1 MPHHRQLGFLALI
14 CSLSCLLAISPDS
27 IAFPKVNTTLPSASV
42 AESDD
47 ALASYL
53 NPAALGHRDVFNLHY
68 LRTYD
73 GPSEQDDALF
83 LAGWGSAFSMEFS
96 EAGGTPFNRYT
107 LSDGFRLADHTFLGS
122 SYSWYTSD
130 DPSYDDLSLW
140 QIGWL
145 HRRTY
150 LSFGGVIRNLNRPT
164 LHGARLPRQY
174 DFGIALRPGTER
186 LTLSMDFRK
195 QEEVEGWDFSW
206 GMELRPVRSL
216 FVRSRLHEDKSF
228 DVHFGWNLAELGMS
242 GYNTFDDNRDH
253 QDGVAQ
259 LSYAAQ
265 PYTKRPRRRLLLELT
280 PSQIAPVLTR
290 AKKDKDVAGALLK
303 LDRSQLGLGRLQE
316 ARDAMVEFRASGK
329 VLTSYARTYT
339 TGTYLL
345 ASACDQIL
353 THPSGQVRLIGL
365 RAEALFAKE
374 MLDKVG
380 VQANIERIGDYKSA
394 AEQLTRD
401 DMSDAFREAENTLLD
416 DLYDQLVTQ
425 IVEGGS
431 WSVDEVR
438 SLVDGGPYSAVAAKE
453 KGLIHRF
460 AYDDQAETFAGELV
474 SSRHTTA
481 EASAYVKERLYPR
494 SWRGPRPRVAL
505 IYARGMM
512 NTGKS
517 FRDFITGTRVMG
529 SDTIAQAIQTARK
542 DPKVKAVVLRIDSV
556 GGLVLASDILWHELM
571 LTRDEKPLIVSMA
584 DVAASGGYY
593 IAMPAHRI
601 LAEPATITGSIGVI
615 SGKYS
620 LRGLYDKLGVHKTI
634 LKRGAHADFYSDYGY
649 YPPEEQQIVQTQVQ
663 QIYQDFVQKVADARE
678 KTFEHVDA
686 VAQGRVW
693 TGRQALEHGLVD
705 ELGGLPRAI
714 EIAKQEAGLSED
726 TRVELM
732 VLPQESW
739 LDQLV
744 GRLAMNLTPQT
755 LLSPGHLARMDDQ
768 IWAIA
773 PYGTATK

>member
-1 MPHHRQLGFLALI
+1 
-14 CSLSCLLAISPDS
+14 
-27 IAFPKVNTTLPSASV
+27 
-42 AESDD
+42 
-47 ALASYL
+47 
-53 NPAALGHRDVFNLHY
+53 
-68 LRTYD
+68 
-73 GPSEQDDALF
+73 
-83 LAGWGSAFSMEFS
+83 
-96 EAGGTPFNRYT
+96 
-107 LSDGFRLADHTFLGS
+107 
-122 SYSWYTSD
+122 
-130 DPSYDDLSLW
+130 
-140 QIGWL
+140 
-145 HRRTY
+145 
-150 LSFGGVIRNLNRPT
+150 
-164 LHGARLPRQY
+164 
-174 DFGIALRPGTER
+174 
-186 LTLSMDFRK
+186 
-195 QEEVEGWDFSW
+195 
-206 GMELRPVRSL
+206 
-216 FVRSRLHEDKSF
+216 
-228 DVHFGWNLAELGMS
+228 
-242 GYNTFDDNRDH
+242 
-253 QDGVAQ
+253 
-259 LSYAAQ
+259 
-265 PYTKRPRRRLLLELT
+265 
-280 PSQIAPVLTR
+280 
-290 AKKDKDVAGALLK
+290 
-303 LDRSQLGLGRLQE
+303 
-316 ARDAMVEFRASGK
+316 
-329 VLTSYARTYT
+329 
-339 TGTYLL
+339 
-345 ASACDQIL
+345 
-353 THPSGQVRLIGL
+353 
-365 RAEALFAKE
+365 
-374 MLDKVG
+374 
-380 VQANIERIGDYKSA
+380 
-394 AEQLTRD
+394 
-401 DMSDAFREAENTLLD
+401 
-416 DLYDQLVTQ
+416 
-425 IVEGGS
+425 
-431 WSVDEVR
+431 
-438 SLVDGGPYSAVAAKE
+438 
-453 KGLIHRF
+453 
-460 AYDDQAETFAGELV
+460 
-474 SSRHTTA
+474 
-481 EASAYVKERLYPR
+481 
-494 SWRGPRPRVAL
+494 
-505 IYARGMM
+505 M